1 MMLYPRKLKD
11 PEAALD
17 YRFVWGEGRPG
28 ERVPGDVPWLEDGE
42 TIASFT
48 ATAEAGLTLEWS
60 DLVDEGGSVL
70 VWLSGG
76 TAGTDYEVKCHI
88 ITTSSR
94 TDVRRMI
101 VSVENR

>member
-1 MMLYPRKLKD
+1 MMLYPRKFKD

-28 ERVPGDVPWLEDGE
+28 DRNPGEEPWLEDDE

-48 ATAEAGLTLEWS
+48 ATADAGLTLESS

-88 ITTSSR
+88 TTTTSR
-94 TDVRRMI
+94 TDVRRMT